1 MARETSIQ
9 PDIRRDRRADALS
22 GPGSAVPITTLLSAL
37 SPIPRVPSQIR
48 FSNNDL
54 KGRRPMPTP
63 LHLSQPMTL
72 ALLAAGLAAAPAP
85 PNQTAGRSLD
95 ADIAP
100 YHGLTIGGTFA
111 AWGTEVHIQPARA
124 FATERGKCA
133 FRIGYDMV
141 NTGHDTTSAFTNTL
155 TAGVAVVD
163 TKNGLHLSAGQSILL
178 GAQAW
183 LAPGTVD
190 LIVHLD
196 AGNAVPETNEQNN
209 TARVRVTLDGKCLG
223 AQQGLAPGAPGEEKA
238 RAPFLP
244 PGSPNAVDQTNE
256 EPAPQRAA
264 QGPEDPGAL
273 RGAAEFGRPAPN
285 GIIIND
291 CQGAIVRRLGAAA
304 AAIIAK
310 CDGSVMTL
318 KGQVPT
324 LEAKTAAERAARS
337 VPGVTMVNNLLVV
350 SHRDGSS

>member
-1 MARETSIQ
+1 
-9 PDIRRDRRADALS
+9 
-22 GPGSAVPITTLLSAL
+22 
-37 SPIPRVPSQIR
+37 
-48 FSNNDL
+48 
-54 KGRRPMPTP
+54 MPTP

-72 ALLAAGLAAAPAP
+72 ALIVAGLAAAPAR
-85 PNQTAGRSLD
+85 PNQTAGRPLD

-111 AWGTEVHIQPARA
+111 PWGTEVHIQPARA
-124 FATERGKCA
+124 FGMERGKCA

-141 NTGHDTTSAFTNTL
+141 NTGHDTTSAFANTL
-155 TAGVAVVD
+155 TAGAAVVD
-163 TKNGLHLSAGQSILL
+163 TKNGLHLSAGQSVLL

-223 AQQGLAPGAPGEEKA
+223 AQQGLAPSAPGEETA
-238 RAPFLP
+238 HAPFLP

-256 EPAPQRAA
+256 KPTPQRAA

-273 RGAAEFGRPAPN
+273 RGAAEFGRPAPRSQ
-285 GIIIND
+285 GSGGPDTRLAPSSIIIND
-291 CQGAIVRRLGAAA
+291 CQGALVQRLGAAA
-304 AAIIAK
+304 TAIIAK

-318 KGQVPT
+318 TGQVPT

-337 VPGVTMVNNLLVV
+337 VPGVTMVKNLLVV
-350 SHRDGSS
+350 SRGNP

>member
-1 MARETSIQ
+1 
-9 PDIRRDRRADALS
+9 
-22 GPGSAVPITTLLSAL
+22 
-37 SPIPRVPSQIR
+37 
-48 FSNNDL
+48 
-54 KGRRPMPTP
+54 MPTP

-72 ALLAAGLAAAPAP
+72 ALVAAGLAAAPAP
-85 PNQTAGRSLD
+85 SNQTAGRSLD

-111 AWGTEVHIQPARA
+111 PWGTEVHIQPARA

-141 NTGHDTTSAFTNTL
+141 NTGRDTTSAFTNTL
-155 TAGVAVVD
+155 TAGAAVVD
-163 TKNGLHLSAGQSILL
+163 TKNGLHLSARQSVLL

-183 LAPGTVD
+183 LTPGTVD

-223 AQQGLAPGAPGEEKA
+223 AEHGLAPGAPGEEKA

-244 PGSPNAVDQTNE
+244 PGSPNAADQTNE
-256 EPAPQRAA
+256 KPASKA
-264 QGPEDPGAL
+264 
-273 RGAAEFGRPAPN
+273 
-285 GIIIND
+285 IIIND
-291 CQGAIVRRLGAAA
+291 CQGALVQRLGATA

-310 CDGSVMTL
+310 CGGSVMTL

-350 SHRDGSS
+350 SRGNL